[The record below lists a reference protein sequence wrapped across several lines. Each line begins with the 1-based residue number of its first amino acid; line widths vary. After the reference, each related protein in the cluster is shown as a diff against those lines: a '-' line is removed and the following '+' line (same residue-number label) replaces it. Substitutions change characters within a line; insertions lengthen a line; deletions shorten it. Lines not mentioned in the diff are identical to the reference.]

1 MTAHVKGR
9 YRLGPS
15 KKMSLFPYNEVHVSL
30 IIPEIKFVISRI
42 VILVFLFKTIIL
54 MGQMCFLL
62 SSILN
67 LPLSQYYIVPRM
79 AIHH

>member
-1 MTAHVKGR
+1 
-9 YRLGPS
+9 
-15 KKMSLFPYNEVHVSL
+15 MSLFPYNEVHVSL

-67 LPLSQYYIVPRM
+67 LPLSQSYIVPRM